1 MSIRLIVGLGN
12 PGPEYEQTR
21 HNAGFWLVDNLAGP
35 VRLSRE
41 QRFNAL
47 AGKTSIAGNEVWLLE
62 PQTYMNLSGAS
73 VGEAAKFYKVPPED
87 ILVIHDEVDLAP
99 GKIRMKAGGGSA
111 GHNGLRSISGA
122 IGDNYRRLRLGI
134 GHPGVKEMVPIH
146 VLHDF
151 HKADRD
157 WLVPLLDAIADN
169 AALLAEGKDAV
180 FANRLHA
187 QLRETLSVLRWTGS
201 GPHSVWVKDSP
212 DTLALTYRLGAVL
225 PLLSTASG
233 QVCLAFA
240 PQDEVSPLL
249 AREWPRR
256 RAELGPQFNRWSLQD
271 LVAEV
276 RRRRLARGRNYLHR
290 VSAVSTPLFDTEH
303 RFWGVL
309 TALGPSSRFPYGWR
323 GPAARGLHAFGL
335 AHPVPEHF
343 VDSLRVLPSHEPG
356 PGAAPRSLP
365 R

>member
-1 MSIRLIVGLGN
+1 MVKNSRAPARRSIGSAQKVADILAAVAGHPQGRSLTEIARALALDPGLLHRYLNSLTAARLLHRDHRTRLVT
-12 PGPEYEQTR
+12 PGP
-21 HNAGFWLVDNLAGP
+21 
-35 VRLSRE
+35 
-41 QRFNAL
+41 
-47 AGKTSIAGNEVWLLE
+47 
-62 PQTYMNLSGAS
+62 
-73 VGEAAKFYKVPPED
+73 
-87 ILVIHDEVDLAP
+87 
-99 GKIRMKAGGGSA
+99 
-111 GHNGLRSISGA
+111 
-122 IGDNYRRLRLGI
+122 
-134 GHPGVKEMVPIH
+134 
-146 VLHDF
+146 
-151 HKADRD
+151 
-157 WLVPLLDAIADN
+157 
-169 AALLAEGKDAV
+169 ALLAAQQAAAGHYTRQSADFVGAL
-180 FANRLHA
+180 NRLHA

-240 PQDEVSPLL
+240 PQDEVGPLL